1 MGRFFF
7 DSVLNPLAFTLY
19 SGRGG
24 RITRHEL
31 TYCHID
37 KPGSDNGAGMK
48 ILVVEDEPD
57 LLRLLAQALRE
68 SGYAVDEA
76 ADGEEGLCKATVW
89 EYDLVILDLL
99 LPKLNGWDV
108 LQGLRKVRRTPV
120 LILTA
125 RDGVQDRVRGLDS
138 GADDYLAKPY
148 HLTELLARVRALI
161 RRSAGQAAS
170 EIQIGPLLLDTRSR
184 TVTLS
189 GAAIQLTPREYS
201 LLELLALNRGAIVTR
216 TQIYEHLFEEQEESF
231 SNLVDVHVS
240 NLRRK
245 LGGDFIT
252 TRRGQGYLLHD

>member
-1 MGRFFF
+1 ML
-7 DSVLNPLAFTLY
+7 S
-19 SGRGG
+19 SG
-24 RITRHEL
+24 
-31 TYCHID
+31 
-37 KPGSDNGAGMK
+37 GSTALPPTFSSNSGAGMK

-57 LLRLLAQALRE
+57 LLRVLSQALRE

-76 ADGEEGLCKATVW
+76 ADGEEGLFKAKAW
-89 EYDLVILDLL
+89 EYDAVILDLL

-108 LQGLRKVRRTPV
+108 LQNLRKERKTPV

-125 RDGVQDRVRGLDS
+125 RDSVQDRVKGLDA
-138 GADDYLAKPY
+138 GADDYLAKPF

-161 RRSAGQAAS
+161 RRSAGLAVS
-170 EIQIGPLLLDTRSR
+170 EMQVGQLLIDTRSR
-184 TVTLS
+184 TVSRAGTEIS
-189 GAAIQLTPREYS
+189 LTPREYA
-201 LLELLALNRGAIVTR
+201 LLELLALNRGSIVTR

>member
-1 MGRFFF
+1 ML
-7 DSVLNPLAFTLY
+7 S
-19 SGRGG
+19 SG
-24 RITRHEL
+24 
-31 TYCHID
+31 
-37 KPGSDNGAGMK
+37 GSTALPPTFSSNSGAGMK

-57 LLRLLAQALRE
+57 LLRVLSQALRE

-76 ADGEEGLCKATVW
+76 ADGEEGLFKAKAW
-89 EYDLVILDLL
+89 EYDAVILDLL

-108 LQGLRKVRRTPV
+108 LQNLRKERKTPV

-125 RDGVQDRVRGLDS
+125 RDSVQDRVKGLDA
-138 GADDYLAKPY
+138 GADDYLAKPF

-161 RRSAGQAAS
+161 RRSVGLAVSEMQVGQ
-170 EIQIGPLLLDTRSR
+170 LLIDTRSR
-184 TVTLS
+184 TVSRAGTEIS
-189 GAAIQLTPREYS
+189 LTPREYA
-201 LLELLALNRGAIVTR
+201 LLELLALNRGSIVTR

>member
-1 MGRFFF
+1 ML
-7 DSVLNPLAFTLY
+7 S
-19 SGRGG
+19 SG
-24 RITRHEL
+24 
-31 TYCHID
+31 
-37 KPGSDNGAGMK
+37 GSTALPPTFSSNSGAGMK

-57 LLRLLAQALRE
+57 LLRVLSQALRE

-76 ADGEEGLCKATVW
+76 ADGEEGLFKAKAW
-89 EYDLVILDLL
+89 EYDAVILDLL

-108 LQGLRKVRRTPV
+108 LQNLRKERKTPV

-125 RDGVQDRVRGLDS
+125 RDSVQDRVKGLDA
-138 GADDYLAKPY
+138 GADDYLAKPF

-161 RRSAGQAAS
+161 RRSAGLAVS
-170 EIQIGPLLLDTRSR
+170 EMQVGQLLIDTRSR
-184 TVTLS
+184 TVSRAGTEIS
-189 GAAIQLTPREYS
+189 LTPREYA
-201 LLELLALNRGAIVTR
+201 LLELLALNRGSIVTR

-245 LGGDFIT
+245 LGGDCIT

>member
-1 MGRFFF
+1 
-7 DSVLNPLAFTLY
+7 
-19 SGRGG
+19 
-24 RITRHEL
+24 
-31 TYCHID
+31 
-37 KPGSDNGAGMK
+37 MK

-57 LLRLLAQALRE
+57 LLRVLSQALRE

-76 ADGEEGLCKATVW
+76 ADGEEGLFKAKAW
-89 EYDLVILDLL
+89 EYDAVILDLL

-108 LQGLRKVRRTPV
+108 LQQLRKDRKTPV

-125 RDGVQDRVRGLDS
+125 RDSVQDRVRGLDA
-138 GADDYLAKPY
+138 GADDYLAKPF

-161 RRSAGQAAS
+161 RRAAGVAVS
-170 EIQIGPLLLDTRSR
+170 EMQIGQLLINTRSR
-184 TVTLS
+184 TVSREGTEIS
-189 GAAIQLTPREYS
+189 LTPREYA
-201 LLELLALNRGAIVTR
+201 LLELLALNRDTIVTR

>member
-1 MGRFFF
+1 
-7 DSVLNPLAFTLY
+7 
-19 SGRGG
+19 
-24 RITRHEL
+24 
-31 TYCHID
+31 
-37 KPGSDNGAGMK
+37 MK

-57 LLRLLAQALRE
+57 LLRVLAQALRE

-76 ADGEEGLCKATVW
+76 ADGEEGLYKATAW
-89 EYDLVILDLL
+89 DYDAIILDLL

-108 LQGLRKVRRTPV
+108 LQRLRQERKTPV

-138 GADDYLAKPY
+138 GADDYLAKPF

-161 RRSAGQAAS
+161 RRSAGLAVS
-170 EIQIGPLLLDTRSR
+170 EIQIGQLVIDTRSR
-184 TVTLS
+184 TVS
-189 GAAIQLTPREYS
+189 REGEGIPLTPREYS
-201 LLELLALNRGAIVTR
+201 LLELLAHNRGSVVTR

>member
-1 MGRFFF
+1 
-7 DSVLNPLAFTLY
+7 
-19 SGRGG
+19 
-24 RITRHEL
+24 
-31 TYCHID
+31 
-37 KPGSDNGAGMK
+37 MK

-57 LLRLLAQALRE
+57 LLRVLAQALRE

-76 ADGEEGLCKATVW
+76 ADGEEGLYKATAW
-89 EYDLVILDLL
+89 DYDAIILDLL

-108 LQGLRKVRRTPV
+108 LQRLRKERKTPV

-138 GADDYLAKPY
+138 GADDYLAKPF

-161 RRSAGQAAS
+161 RRSAGLAVS
-170 EIQIGPLLLDTRSR
+170 EIQIGQLVIDTRSR
-184 TVTLS
+184 TVS
-189 GAAIQLTPREYS
+189 REGEGIPLTPREYS
-201 LLELLALNRGAIVTR
+201 LLELLAHNRGSVVTR

>member
-1 MGRFFF
+1 M
-7 DSVLNPLAFTLY
+7 
-19 SGRGG
+19 
-24 RITRHEL
+24 
-31 TYCHID
+31 
-37 KPGSDNGAGMK
+37 
-48 ILVVEDEPD
+48 EDEPD
-57 LLRLLAQALRE
+57 LLRVLSQALRE

-76 ADGEEGLCKATVW
+76 ADGEEGLFKAKAW
-89 EYDLVILDLL
+89 EYDAVILDLL

-108 LQGLRKVRRTPV
+108 LQQLRKDRKTPV

-125 RDGVQDRVRGLDS
+125 RDSVQDRVRGLDA
-138 GADDYLAKPY
+138 GADDYLAKPF

-161 RRSAGQAAS
+161 RRAAGVAVS
-170 EIQIGPLLLDTRSR
+170 EMQIGQLLINTRSR
-184 TVTLS
+184 TVSREGTEIS
-189 GAAIQLTPREYS
+189 LTPREYA
-201 LLELLALNRGAIVTR
+201 LLELLALNRDTIVTR

>member
-1 MGRFFF
+1 
-7 DSVLNPLAFTLY
+7 SN
-19 SGRGG
+19 S
-24 RITRHEL
+24 
-31 TYCHID
+31 
-37 KPGSDNGAGMK
+37 GAGMK

-57 LLRLLAQALRE
+57 LLRVLSQALRE

-76 ADGEEGLCKATVW
+76 ADGEEGLFKAKAW
-89 EYDLVILDLL
+89 EYDAVILDLL

-108 LQGLRKVRRTPV
+108 LQNLRKERKTPV

-125 RDGVQDRVRGLDS
+125 RDSVQDRVKGLDA
-138 GADDYLAKPY
+138 GADDYLAKPF

-161 RRSAGQAAS
+161 RRSAGLAVS
-170 EIQIGPLLLDTRSR
+170 EMQVGQLLIDTRSR
-184 TVTLS
+184 TVSRAGTEIS
-189 GAAIQLTPREYS
+189 LTPREYA
-201 LLELLALNRGAIVTR
+201 LLELLALNRGSIVTR

>member
-1 MGRFFF
+1 
-7 DSVLNPLAFTLY
+7 
-19 SGRGG
+19 
-24 RITRHEL
+24 
-31 TYCHID
+31 
-37 KPGSDNGAGMK
+37 MK

-57 LLRLLAQALRE
+57 LLRVLSQALRE

-76 ADGEEGLCKATVW
+76 ADGEEGLFKAKAW
-89 EYDLVILDLL
+89 EYDAVILDLL

-108 LQGLRKVRRTPV
+108 LQQLRKERKTPV

-125 RDGVQDRVRGLDS
+125 RDSVQDRVRGLDA
-138 GADDYLAKPY
+138 GADDYLAKPF

-161 RRSAGQAAS
+161 RRAAGVAVS
-170 EIQIGPLLLDTRSR
+170 EMQIGQLLINTRSR
-184 TVTLS
+184 TVSREGTEIS
-189 GAAIQLTPREYS
+189 LTPREYA
-201 LLELLALNRGAIVTR
+201 LLELLALNRDTIVTR